1 MIETLLEAHTHT
13 HTYIYVTKWTTRKH
27 STPFLIFKSVQFDIV
42 VNLSSLEHTDMY
54 FAHALPSMQSTWSN
68 GSFTDECKVKITEKD
83 QTLVFI
89 LNTLC
94 FHRNW

>member
-1 MIETLLEAHTHT
+1 
-13 HTYIYVTKWTTRKH
+13 
-27 STPFLIFKSVQFDIV
+27 VQFDIV

-83 QTLVFI
+83 QTLVFTNYI
-89 LNTLC
+89 FSFSQEIWTKHTNSQ
-94 FHRNW
+94 